1 MDILNCIKK
10 TTLQSGYSQEVADC
24 LAGMMRYMIDKQ
36 LVGACH
42 ATASA
47 LYVALSELGL
57 HPQLCIGEVLT
68 EQMAFDH
75 SWLLVDGKMVDLA
88 CYMTLAGMGLPVSY
102 PILFG
107 KNAVTGTPPE
117 LDYGAQSGQGLD
129 ETTERILRMPF
140 QLYMD
145 CFPYE
150 ENGLWDVVARIL
162 PHDIIAAELR
172 SKYRDVKR
180 HYSVR

>member
-24 LAGMMRYMIDKQ
+24 LAGMMRYIIDKQ
-36 LVGACH
+36 LIGACH

-75 SWLLVDGKMVDLA
+75 SWLLVDGKIVDLA

-102 PILFG
+102 PIVFG
-107 KNAVTGTPPE
+107 KNAVTGTPPD

-150 ENGLWDVVARIL
+150 KNGLWDVVARIL

>member
-1 MDILNCIKK
+1 MDILNCIEK

-24 LAGMMRYMIDKQ
+24 LAGMMRYMIEKQ
-36 LVGACH
+36 LIGACH

-75 SWLLVDGKMVDLA
+75 SWLLVDGKIVDLA

-102 PILFG
+102 PIVFG
-107 KNAVTGTPPE
+107 KNAVMGTPPD
-117 LDYGAQSGQGLD
+117 LDYGARSGQGLD